1 MKVQPSKS
9 NPVRHQLK
17 KEYLSALAQVRRD
30 LFVDVYKILI
40 FDLNYGSGENT
51 VLHLRQDFEVSNTP
65 LFLTQSYLS
74 RKRCRSPR
82 GFKRLFGLGALL
94 QNCPPKL

>member
-17 KEYLSALAQVRRD
+17 KGYLSALAQVRRD

-40 FDLNYGSGENT
+40 FDLNYA
-51 VLHLRQDFEVSNTP
+51 
-65 LFLTQSYLS
+65 TQQW
-74 RKRCRSPR
+74 RKHCSAL
-82 GFKRLFGLGALL
+82 KAGL
-94 QNCPPKL
+94 